1 MNTTATRIMLALSCG
16 LVWAGPAMSANE
28 MRFSD
33 LEARIAA
40 VEQKTSAIPGLRPAA
55 FLSDGD
61 PIDAVAPNDVV
72 RHNPDEEL
80 TSPSMSR
87 GTSSHGMS
95 SMSSCSTSC
104 SKSCSGTCGCGS
116 ACQCGSC
123 GSGNSSCGCETSC
136 DACNGECP
144 NCDDG
149 ANMGSYYAE
158 VDMLFMR
165 THFMED
171 VAGKLSE
178 TYEFTPR
185 FILGYET
192 ENGVGARV
200 RYFTYGRTT
209 QVLSG
214 PDAIRFEFDYLD
226 FEATGRFKS
235 SRSELVASG
244 GFRFA
249 GIDTEWDGETVNLD
263 APGLTAAAEFRTM
276 ACGDCRQQWAAVA
289 GARWSILG
297 GDWEGSDNGF
307 VQPLRDDNVLVQELY
322 FGAELSCH
330 YSNYVLWA
338 RLVFEM
344 QNWRSDVMGETAGVD
359 SVSLIGPGIHLGGAF

>member
-1 MNTTATRIMLALSCG
+1 MNTTATRIVIALSCG
-16 LVWAGPAMSANE
+16 LTWTVPAMSANE

-40 VEQKTSAIPGLRPAA
+40 VEQKTSAIPGLKPAA

-61 PIDAVAPNDVV
+61 PIDAVAPNDAV

-87 GTSSHGMS
+87 SMSSHGMS
-95 SMSSCSTSC
+95 SMSSG

-116 ACQCGSC
+116 ACESGSC
-123 GSGNSSCGCETSC
+123 GNCGCGGSCEGRCDSC
-136 DACNGECP
+136 DGECSEC
-144 NCDDG
+144 NAEAG
-149 ANMGSYYAE
+149 NMGSYYGE
-158 VDMLFMR
+158 VDMLFLR
-165 THFMED
+165 THFNED

-209 QVLSG
+209 QIISG
-214 PDAIRFEFDYLD
+214 ADSIRFEFDALD
-226 FEATGRFKS
+226 VEATSRFKS
-235 SRSELVASG
+235 GRSELVAAG

-249 GIDTEWDGETVNLD
+249 SIDTEWDGERVSID
-263 APGLTAAAEFRTM
+263 APGVTVAADLRTM
-276 ACGDCRQQWAAVA
+276 VCGDCRQQWAAVA

-297 GDWEGSDNGF
+297 GDWEGSDSGF
-307 VQPLRDDNVLVQELY
+307 VEPLRDDNLLVQELY

-330 YSNYVLWA
+330 YSSYVLWT

-344 QNWRSDVMGETAGVD
+344 QNWRSDVMGESAGVD
-359 SVSLIGPGIHLGGAF
+359 SITLVGPGIHVGGAF